1 MPRAPHS
8 RRHRAGSRCISREL
22 FDLQGF
28 YENFRKHCLLD
39 TIKHPSQV
47 SLVTLSFLSQA
58 PPSTR
63 VTPVSFSLQPS
74 CALVSR
80 YNHLVPSFL
89 VTIISSAHLFLI
101 SLQVPRW
108 IASHSTAPATVPVI
122 HAAIAAATPFPCLP
136 AALKP
141 LPFSALPT
149 AATAAT
155 TATTLAPLT
164 TSLPLSPPSSAH
176 LPPPPFSNLLSSGSA
191 HTFLR
196 PRASYAVERAVPDA
210 DNPISTFPFSTQQ
223 PGSFI
228 CHPSPF
234 FPGYPPPLPPTLL
247 AAASADSASTA
258 AAAAALP
265 SFPDASPMLVRP
277 RPRNATVALPLV
289 IPGQSDARRMF
300 DESDVD
306 AAAHGANPAAFDG
319 ADPAEVAAAAAGAEL
334 GARELA
340 AIRAVILRHEA
351 AFREQVAEL
360 HAICGV
366 QRGLMAA
373 TVSHPSDDAPRTAA
387 TNAAGQEAARGEKEA
402 GNDDMGVGSRG
413 ADVGGDGGVRA
424 NMAEQDNQRQGMAN
438 RAGMLL
444 FDLEQLPGNDE
455 GEAAAEEENVNLC
468 VRDARASS
476 IASPAPF
483 LAVAPARTPSSSA
496 VLTTPLAHS
505 AIGVPPPPVLAPA
518 AATCSADSSAGS
530 HAGRCRGGSRKRQTP
545 CDNNAANGRKEESS
559 GAHGAPAESD
569 ATSASGALDTHGA
582 PGTGYLHPSM
592 LPSFPPPQPA
602 PYCLPLPGTTL
613 NPTAMMLQPAGA
625 AGGGAGGRRAG
636 GSAGAHGDVHA
647 GFKKPPPLVLVRD
660 GSSKQQRL
668 LPPDQAAKAFPG
680 YSHEPTPG
688 RRQKQQLLGQ
698 GSVASPRGGDGGAA
712 GAAGASA
719 AASRQK
725 QQQQL
730 LLQQGGVSA
739 PLHKHT
745 GTARDEGN
753 GAEQLGGDGDD
764 EMEGTS
770 GGSASVENGE
780 SGDEGEAVVD
790 PVGLPEA
797 AGCLG

>member
-1 MPRAPHS
+1 MV
-8 RRHRAGSRCISREL
+8 AGYC
-22 FDLQGF
+22 
-28 YENFRKHCLLD
+28 C
-39 TIKHPSQV
+39 TVV
-47 SLVTLSFLSQA
+47 SMA
-58 PPSTR
+58 PPSPCSLFPPP
-63 VTPVSFSLQPS
+63 PVSWLQPPLAQPPPLEQNTLVPPMLS
-74 CALVSR
+74 CAQAVR
-80 YNHLVPSFL
+80 
-89 VTIISSAHLFLI
+89 
-101 SLQVPRW
+101 VPRW

-122 HAAIAAATPFPCLP
+122 PAAIAAATPFPFLP

-155 TATTLAPLT
+155 AATTLAPLT

-176 LPPPPFSNLLSSGSA
+176 LPPPPFSNLPSSGSA

-210 DNPISTFPFSTQQ
+210 DNPFSTFPFSTQQ

-247 AAASADSASTA
+247 AAASADSASTTAAA

-265 SFPDASPMLVRP
+265 SFSDASPMLVRP

-300 DESDVD
+300 DESDDD

-373 TVSHPSDDAPRTAA
+373 TVTHPSDDAPRTAA
-387 TNAAGQEAARGEKEA
+387 TDAAGQEAARSEKEA
-402 GNDDMGVGSRG
+402 GNDDMGGESRG

-424 NMAEQDNQRQGMAN
+424 NMAEQDNQRQGTAN

-455 GEAAAEEENVNLC
+455 GEVAAEEENGNSC

-505 AIGVPPPPVLAPA
+505 AIRVPPPPVLAPA

-545 CDNNAANGRKEESS
+545 CDNNAANGRKAESC

-569 ATSASGALDTHGA
+569 ATSASGALDTHAA
-582 PGTGYLHPSM
+582 PGAGYLHPAM
-592 LPSFPPPQPA
+592 LGSFPPPQPA
-602 PYCLPLPGTTL
+602 PYRLPLPGTTL
-613 NPTAMMLQPAGA
+613 NQPAMMLQPTGA

-636 GSAGAHGDVHA
+636 GSAGGHGDVHA

-688 RRQKQQLLGQ
+688 RRQKQQLPGQ
-698 GSVASPRGGDGGAA
+698 GSVASPRGGDGAA

-730 LLQQGGVSA
+730 MLQQGGVSA
-739 PLHKHT
+739 PVRKHV
-745 GTARDEGN
+745 GSSRDEGN
-753 GAEQLGGDGDD
+753 GVEQLGGGDD
-764 EMEGTS
+764 VMEGTS